1 MWNTSKKTIQLVLK
15 AAALL
20 RGEKRFCCQRGHQA
34 ISLHRV
40 CNFQPTAPAAP
51 GPAPAPTGQVPTKG
65 ERGESCFLHLRVND
79 PKEKCRGGGEEEGL
93 DGVRVGPH
101 AGIHAANDPVQ
112 TGMSSPLLAPFSAIK
127 SSLSSPPPFAA
138 RFFSFLLLCQF
149 VESFILSSCCFVLFQ
164 VCWLG
169 RGFRHSRRCPCCCCC
184 RRQRHRRRPRWW
196 RWWCWWCLQRW
207 NSRGHFRFP
216 WSEAEGEVHFFFSP
230 PLHTSM
236 IICLLKAKAA

>member
-79 PKEKCRGGGEEEGL
+79 PKEKCRGGGG
-93 DGVRVGPH
+93 GGSGWRP
-101 AGIHAANDPVQ
+101 
-112 TGMSSPLLAPFSAIK
+112 
-127 SSLSSPPPFAA
+127 
-138 RFFSFLLLCQF
+138 
-149 VESFILSSCCFVLFQ
+149 
-164 VCWLG
+164 
-169 RGFRHSRRCPCCCCC
+169 
-184 RRQRHRRRPRWW
+184 RRPS
-196 RWWCWWCLQRW
+196 RW
-207 NSRGHFRFP
+207 NSCCQRPCPDRDVITVVGAIFCHKVLSFLPPSFRSPF
-216 WSEAEGEVHFFFSP
+216 FFFSSAVPICRVIYSVVMLFCTVPSMLAWTRIPPQP
-230 PLHTSM
+230 PLPM
-236 IICLLKAKAA
+236 LLLLPPPAPPPPSPLVALVVLVVPAKVELARTFPVSLVRGGGRSAFFLLSSTPHKYDNLFAQG